1 MTTTLAAS
9 DDFFADA
16 FARRR
21 VMVILRG
28 FSPDDAVRHARTA
41 WNAGITLVEVPI
53 QDDAAIAS
61 LEAVIAAA
69 PAGHPVGSGTV
80 TDVARVEASK
90 AAGAVFT
97 VAPGWDPVTAEASLD
112 AGLPHLP
119 GVATASE
126 VHAATA
132 GGRRWLKAFPASLLG
147 SEWVTAMHGP
157 FPLARFVVTGGV
169 DTRNAD
175 AFLAAGADAV
185 SLGSSFAQAPAEEL
199 TRIGA

>member
-1 MTTTLAAS
+1 MTTISDS
-9 DDFFADA
+9 DDFFANA

-21 VMVILRG
+21 VMAILRG
-28 FSPDDAVRHARTA
+28 FAPDDAVTYARRA
-41 WNAGITLVEVPI
+41 WDAGIALVEVPI

-61 LEAVIAAA
+61 LEAVVTAA
-69 PAGHPVGSGTV
+69 PAGHPVGAGTV
-80 TDVARVEASK
+80 TNAERVAAAR

-97 VAPGWDPVTAEASLD
+97 VAPGWDPETAQASLD
-112 AGLPHLP
+112 SGLPHLP

-132 GGRRWLKAFPASLLG
+132 DGRRWLKAFPASLLG
-147 SEWVTAMHGP
+147 PEWISAMHGP

-185 SLGSSFAQAPAEEL
+185 SLGSSFAQAPAAEVA
-199 TRIGA
+199 RIGL